1 MNIIKDFITGF
12 VFYQVIVF
20 IMFFLGMIF
29 FGNFSTVT
37 ALVLFTVFK
46 VGVFIFFTAAV
57 ATVLFV
63 LMLKS

>member
-1 MNIIKDFITGF
+1 MNIIKEFITAF
-12 VFYQVIVF
+12 VFYQIIVF

-46 VGVFIFFTAAV
+46 VGVFIFLTAAV

-63 LMLKS
+63 LVLKS